1 VGIEAMNHSTAIHRE
16 RPTPDSPGV
25 ASDRLAA
32 DARTVAQ
39 ADEYLQEL
47 KAQSES
53 IFDAAAVATRGYIT
67 PSAEIQVRQLQF
79 SYWKTRNALYELVYD
94 IWRDIERLDRAT
106 PQQFLVALAAA
117 SLLVDAARFLRE
129 KFHRTSVVR
138 RKLDEPD
145 IVHGIPPRMYDEVQ
159 KSLTSPYHAWYLAQ
173 ATRYYDRNRCK
184 LLDAA
189 RANDVE
195 AMVAIID
202 RLRDRLRP
210 SLPMFLRTR
219 MRVRGRRAARRL
231 GRDVLGRGVY
241 GLQEALGRGM
251 ARVYVRP
258 RHLPSLPREVRA
270 QVVELLRPGDVL
282 VVRKE
287 FAVTN
292 YFLPGY
298 WPHAALF
305 LGTVNDLRQL
315 GLSNDEQAGPR
326 LSQLAAATPSTAVL
340 HHDEACAWNAGEP
353 HPCVLE
359 AIKDGVRIRSV
370 NSALNSDS
378 VVVIRPIMAPADIAL
393 AISRGLMH
401 EGKPYDFDFDF
412 CYSHRLV
419 CTEVVYRAYEGVA
432 GTQFDL
438 RRHVGRFALAAGDL
452 LRMALARRCFEIQAA
467 YVPTRSPQV
476 ELGAA
481 AAQIVRRVE
490 GVTG

>member
-1 VGIEAMNHSTAIHRE
+1 MNDSKTIRRETA
-16 RPTPDSPGV
+16 TPDLPADIRDQLV
-25 ASDRLAA
+25 A
-32 DARTVAQ
+32 DARTVAH
-39 ADEYLQEL
+39 ADAYLQEL
-47 KAQSES
+47 KSQADSV
-53 IFDAAAVATRGYIT
+53 FDPAAVASRGYIT
-67 PSAEIQVRQLQF
+67 PTAEIQIRQLQF

-117 SLLVDAARFLRE
+117 SLLVDAARYLRE

-159 KSLTSPYHAWYLAQ
+159 KSLTSPYHAWYLWQ
-173 ATRYYDRNRCK
+173 ATRYYDRHHK
-184 LLDAA
+184 KFVDAA
-189 RANDVE
+189 RADGLE
-195 AMVAIID
+195 PLVAIVD

-210 SLPMFLRTR
+210 SLPMYLRTR

-241 GLQEALGRGM
+241 ALQEALGRGM

-258 RHLPSLPREVRA
+258 RHAPSLPRNVRA

-315 GLSNDEQAGPR
+315 GLSDDEHVAPR
-326 LSQLAAATPSTAVL
+326 LSQLATATPSTAVL
-340 HHDEACAWNAGEP
+340 HHDEESAWSGAEP

-378 VVVIRPIMAPADIAL
+378 VVVIRPLMEPADIAR
-393 AISRGLMH
+393 AISHGLMH

-452 LRMALARRCFEIQAA
+452 LRMALAGRHFSVQAA
-467 YVPTRSPQV
+467 YVPTRSPHL
-476 ELGAA
+476 EIGPT

-490 GVTG
+490 GVAG

>member
-1 VGIEAMNHSTAIHRE
+1 MNHSKAIHAGTV
-16 RPTPDSPGV
+16 TPDSRGFM
-25 ASDRLAA
+25 SDQLAA
-32 DARTVAQ
+32 DARTVEQ
-39 ADEYLQEL
+39 TDDYLRDL
-47 KAQSES
+47 KSQVDA
-53 IFDAAAVATRGYIT
+53 IFDPAAAATRGYIT
-67 PSAEIQVRQLQF
+67 PSTEIYVRQLQF

-129 KFHRTSVVR
+129 KFHRFDVIR

-159 KSLTSPYHAWYLAQ
+159 KSLTSPYHAWYLWQ
-173 ATRYYDRNRCK
+173 ATRYYDRHRDRF
-184 LLDAA
+184 LEAA
-189 RANDVE
+189 RADGLE
-195 AMVAIID
+195 PMIAIID

-210 SLPMFLRTR
+210 SLPMYLRTR
-219 MRVRGRRAARRL
+219 VRVRGRRAVRRV

-241 GLQEALGRGM
+241 ALQEALGRGM
-251 ARVYVRP
+251 ARVYTRP
-258 RHLPSLPREVRA
+258 RHAPSLPREIRA
-270 QVVELLRPGDVL
+270 KFMELLRPGDVL

-298 WPHAALF
+298 WPHVALF
-305 LGTVNDLRQL
+305 LGTVDDLRQL
-315 GLSNDEQAGPR
+315 GLAEDEHAGPR

-340 HHDEACAWNAGEP
+340 HHDETNAWSAGGP

-359 AIKDGVRIRSV
+359 AIKDGVRIRSI

-378 VVVIRPIMAPADIAL
+378 IVVIRPLMEPADIARAL
-393 AISRGLMH
+393 SHGLMH

-452 LRMALARRCFEIQAA
+452 LRMALAGRQFAIQAA
-467 YVPTRSPQV
+467 YVPTRSPHV
-476 ELGAA
+476 ELGPG

-490 GVTG
+490 GIAG